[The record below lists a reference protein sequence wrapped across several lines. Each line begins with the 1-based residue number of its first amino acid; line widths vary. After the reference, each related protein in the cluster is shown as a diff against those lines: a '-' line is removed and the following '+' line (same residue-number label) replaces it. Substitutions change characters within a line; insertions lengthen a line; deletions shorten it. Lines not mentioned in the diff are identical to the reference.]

1 MHGGQVW
8 DLCASKRGIDGRIER
23 CAIADLARSFAMKP
37 YVICHMC
44 TTIDGRI
51 MANRWTELPG
61 ASNGGRLF
69 ETTAA
74 SFGIGAWLVGT
85 TTMKEFADGNFK
97 LKTARE
103 PVERVDYAASPR
115 AKSFAIGADAKGVLR
130 FKRNAVDGDHVVLLV
145 SELVSNDYLAH
156 LRAAGVSY
164 LFCGRDH
171 VNVRVALHKISTVLG
186 IRKVLLEGGGTFNG
200 AVLKAGLI
208 DEISQVIVPVIDGGV
223 GIAGICDIPGKPPRK
238 SAAALRVTH
247 HKKLPGGVHW
257 FRYRVRN

>member
-1 MHGGQVW
+1 
-8 DLCASKRGIDGRIER
+8 
-23 CAIADLARSFAMKP
+23 MKP

-51 MANRWTELPG
+51 LSKRWAGLP
-61 ASNGGRLF
+61 ASISNGRLF

-97 LKTARE
+97 LKTAKE
-103 PVERVDYAASPR
+103 QIDRVDHVANPK

-130 FKRNAVDGDHVVLLV
+130 YKRNEVDGDHVVLLV

-156 LRAAGVSY
+156 LRSAGVSY

-171 VNVRVALHKISTVLG
+171 VDVRIALHKIAEVLG
-186 IRKVLLEGGGTFNG
+186 IRKLLLEGGGTFNG

-208 DEISQVIVPVIDGGV
+208 DEISQVIVPVIDGGTGV
-223 GIAGICDIPGKPPRK
+223 TGMCDIPGKTPRK
-238 SAAALRVTH
+238 SAATLRVTR
-247 HKKLPGGVHW
+247 HKTLPGGVNW
-257 FRYRVRN
+257 FRYRVRY